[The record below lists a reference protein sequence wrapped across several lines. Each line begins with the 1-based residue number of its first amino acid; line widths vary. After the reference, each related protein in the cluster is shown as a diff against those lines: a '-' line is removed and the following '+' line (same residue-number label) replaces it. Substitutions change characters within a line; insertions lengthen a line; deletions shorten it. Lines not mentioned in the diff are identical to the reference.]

1 MTTLID
7 HHTSGHAS
15 GHASCRDRAA
25 GAAPRRTPDLRAPGF
40 LADTW
45 NVMVRELKPVFR
57 EPASVLFAMVQP
69 LVFLGLFAPL
79 LPSVENGS
87 ALQWFVPGIIAMT
100 ALMGASFTGA
110 NLTQEIVT
118 GSHERLLV
126 SPLSRSSLLVGRAL
140 KEIVPMLMQAAI
152 IVAVV
157 TPFGFDL
164 HLAHVLV
171 GVVILAGFS
180 IGIGALSFALALVS
194 KDQEWLFWT
203 VQQTLIFPLLLL
215 AGVLLPLDGAPGWL
229 RAASHVNPLTY
240 VVGTERALFA
250 GTFPVDTVLYGVVA
264 SGLVAVFGLAVGL
277 RAMRASS

>member
-1 MTTLID
+1 MSTI
-7 HHTSGHAS
+7 SGAS
-15 GHASCRDRAA
+15 VPIA
-25 GAAPRRTPDLRAPGF
+25 RRTPAPPARDPGL

-45 NVMVRELKPVFR
+45 NVMVRELRPVVR

-79 LPSVENGS
+79 LPDVEDGS
-87 ALQWFVPGIIAMT
+87 ALQWFVPGIVAMT

-110 NLTQEIVT
+110 NLMQEIMT

-126 SPLSRSSLLVGRAL
+126 SPLSRSALLVGRAL
-140 KEIVPMLMQAAI
+140 KEVVPMLVQTAI

-164 HLAHVLV
+164 YLTGVLV
-171 GVVILAGFS
+171 GVVLLSLFS
-180 IGIGALSFALALVS
+180 IGIGALSFSLALAA
-194 KDQEWLFWT
+194 KDQDWMFWT

-229 RAASHVNPLTY
+229 QAASDLNPLRY
-240 VVGTERALFA
+240 VVDAERVLFDGA
-250 GTFPVDTVLYGVVA
+250 FPADTVLAGFLA
-264 SGLVAVFGLAVGL
+264 AAATAALGLVVGL
-277 RAMRASS
+277 RAMNRSS